1 MSAIPVFGA
10 SIPKKF
16 KSASMGDIPALDME
30 ALFRMVVL
38 GPSFSAKN
46 NLCMFILKHSPH
58 VFAHLTIIARNPHQE
73 LYEYLRDKLEGF
85 ITFANPDS
93 PPSVDKAHRT
103 PMGSN
108 KPELVIIDD
117 YSNDK
122 LLQKNIFS
130 HYSTRGRHFKLSTI
144 FLSHSYFA
152 TDDSVEFRVY
162 GYNSTWKYSFPGS
175 AADFKDVPCAV
186 QSISMYNSEYNID
199 ATQFWTNTF
208 IIEVPTAGTTSTV
221 SVCLP
226 DGLYSYTDINRSIQ
240 TALINAGA
248 YLINPSGENVF
259 YVQLAENS
267 VYYAAQ
273 FDFSATPTTLP
284 TAGGTWARPA
294 SGLYSLGGT
303 GLPTTTRVPR
313 LIIDN
318 ASFGKVV
325 GLTAGTYPSATAMVL
340 SAQLSNTIP
349 QIHPTSSYI
358 VRCDLIKNDYV
369 ASGDI
374 LSAFDR
380 GDAQVGQL
388 ISYKPSQYAWM
399 NCHNGARTSI
409 TISIFN

>member
-1 MSAIPVFGA
+1 MCA
-10 SIPKKF
+10 SFVK
-16 KSASMGDIPALDME
+16 LD
-30 ALFRMVVL
+30 
-38 GPSFSAKN
+38 ST
-46 NLCMFILKHSPH
+46 NL
-58 VFAHLTIIARNPHQE
+58 VQ
-73 LYEYLRDKLEGF
+73 D
-85 ITFANPDS
+85 
-93 PPSVDKAHRT
+93 
-103 PMGSN
+103 
-108 KPELVIIDD
+108 
-117 YSNDK
+117 
-122 LLQKNIFS
+122 
-130 HYSTRGRHFKLSTI
+130 
-144 FLSHSYFA
+144 
-152 TDDSVEFRVY
+152 

-175 AADFKDVPCAV
+175 AADFKDVACAV

-199 ATQFWTNTF
+199 AAQFWNNSF
-208 IIEVPTAGTTSTV
+208 KIEVPTAGTTSTV
-221 SVCLP
+221 SVSLP
-226 DGLYSYTDINRSIQ
+226 DGLYSYTDITRSIQ
-240 TALINAGA
+240 TALVNAGA

-259 YVQLAENS
+259 YIQLTENS

-284 TAGGTWARPA
+284 TAGGTWTRPA
-294 SGLYSLGGT
+294 SGLYSSGGT

-313 LIIDN
+313 IIIDN
-318 ASFGKVV
+318 AAFGKVV
-325 GLTAGTYPSATAMVL
+325 GLTTGTYPSAPATVS

-358 VRCDLIKNDYV
+358 VRCDLIKNEYV